1 MTVKQNISATQSF
14 GKTIDF
20 GKTASDYRNFRA
32 GFPPEFFEALA
43 KYDYIK
49 SGQIA
54 LDIGTGTGTVARGL
68 AQYGLTVTGADL
80 AQALLDEALQLDKE
94 AGVTVT
100 YRTGTAENLTESEN
114 SLDLLT
120 AGQCWHWFDRPKAAS
135 EAKRVLKQNG
145 RIIIA
150 HFDWLPFAGN
160 VVEATEKLILKYNP
174 NWTMSGGTGIYPQ
187 WLQDIA
193 EAGFINI
200 ETFSFDLPVFYSH
213 EAWRGRIR
221 ASAGVKASLSP
232 EQTAQFDSELAE
244 LLLNNYPQDPL
255 AIPHRVWAVT
265 AVNMK

>member
-32 GFPPEFFEALA
+32 GFPPEFFEALV
-43 KYDYIK
+43 KHDYIK
-49 SGQIA
+49 PDQSA

-68 AQYGLTVTGADL
+68 AQHGLAVTGVDP
-80 AQALLDEALQLDKE
+80 AQALLDEAYQLDKE

-100 YRTGTAENLTESEN
+100 YRTGSAENLTEADN

-135 EAKRVLKQNG
+135 EAKRVLKPQG

-150 HFDWLPFAGN
+150 HFDWLPLAGN
-160 VVEATEKLILKYNP
+160 MVEATEKLILHYNP
-174 NWTMSGGTGIYPQ
+174 QWTMAGGSGIYPQ

-193 EAGFINI
+193 EAGFTHI
-200 ETFSFDLPVFYSH
+200 ETFSFDLPVYYIH

-232 EQTAQFDSELAE
+232 EQTAQFDKDLAE
-244 LLLNNYPQDPL
+244 LLLNNFQQDPL

-265 AVNMK
+265 AVNVK

>member
-1 MTVKQNISATQSF
+1 MTVKQNIPATQSF

-32 GFPPEFFEALA
+32 GFPPEFFEALLNRA
-43 KYDYIK
+43 FIK
-49 SGQIA
+49 SGQSA

-68 AQYGLTVTGADL
+68 AQRGLTVTGVDP
-80 AQALLDEALQLDKE
+80 AQALLDEAVQLDKE
-94 AGVTVT
+94 AGVSVA
-100 YRTGTAENLTESEN
+100 YRTGSAENLTEADN

-135 EAKRVLKQNG
+135 EAKRVLKPQG
-145 RIIIA
+145 RIIIT
-150 HFDWLPFAGN
+150 HFDWLPLAGN
-160 VVEATEKLILKYNP
+160 MVEATENLILQYNP
-174 NWTMSGGTGIYPQ
+174 QWTMAGGNGIYPQ

-193 EAGFINI
+193 EAGFTQV
-200 ETFSFDLPVFYSH
+200 ETFSFDLPVYYSH

-232 EQTAQFDSELAE
+232 EQTEQFDRDLAE
-244 LLLNNYPQDPL
+244 LLLNNFPQDPL

>member
-1 MTVKQNISATQSF
+1 MTGKQNIQATQSF

-32 GFPPEFFEALA
+32 GFPPEFFDALSA
-43 KYDYIK
+43 KNYI
-49 SGQIA
+49 SPAQSA

-68 AQYGLTVTGADL
+68 AQKGLIVTGVDP
-80 AQALLDEALQLDKE
+80 AQALLDEAAELDKE
-94 AGVTVT
+94 AGVHIR
-100 YRTGTAENLTESEN
+100 YRTGSAENLTEADDSF
-114 SLDLLT
+114 DLLT
-120 AGQCWHWFDRPKAAS
+120 AGQCWHWFDRAKAAQ
-135 EAKRVLKQNG
+135 EAKRVLKPHG

-160 VVEATEKLILKYNP
+160 VVEATEQLILKYNP
-174 NWTMSGGTGIYPQ
+174 KWTMGGGSGIYPQ

-193 EAGFINI
+193 EAGFAAI
-200 ETFSFDLPVFYSH
+200 ETFSFDLPVYYSH

-232 EQTAQFDSELAE
+232 EETVRFDSELSQI
-244 LLLNNYPQDPL
+244 LLKDFPEDPL

-265 AVNMK
+265 ARNTK